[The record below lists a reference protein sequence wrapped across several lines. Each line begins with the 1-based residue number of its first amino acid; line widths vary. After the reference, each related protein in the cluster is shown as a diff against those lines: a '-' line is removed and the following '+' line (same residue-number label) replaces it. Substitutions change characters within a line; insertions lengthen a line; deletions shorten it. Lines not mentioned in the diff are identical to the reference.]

1 MAGLYLHIPFCKQAC
16 YYCDF
21 HFSTDNR
28 SRRELIKAMVL
39 ELDLQKDYLDEPLR
53 TLYLGGGTPSL
64 LLADEMDL
72 LLSAVRTQY
81 KLAPGAEITL
91 EANPDDLSKEKLRD
105 LRMAGVNRLSVG
117 VQSFDDSLLKFL
129 HRGHDALAA
138 RQSLD
143 DVRSAGFN
151 NFSIDLIYGIPGLSE
166 KVWEETLQEALR
178 YGPEHISS
186 YALTIEERTVFGH
199 MNKKGKLHPMEEES
213 TARQFEMLMDV
224 MAAAG
229 YEHYEIS
236 NFCKPGY
243 YSRHNSSYWMQ
254 SAYLGIGPSAHSYN
268 RISRQFNVR
277 NNAMYMRSIDKGVI
291 PFEKEVLT
299 RENKINEYILTTLRT
314 QWGCDLNYLK
324 EEFADDLPQR
334 QERYVA
340 QLQSQSLVTI
350 QEGIMKL
357 TRQGKLLADKIA
369 EDLMVHA

>member
-39 ELDLQKDYLDEPLR
+39 ELDLQKDYLDEPLH

-64 LLADEMDL
+64 LLGDEMDL
-72 LLSAVRTQY
+72 LLSAVHTQY
-81 KLAPGAEITL
+81 KLAPDAEITL

-117 VQSFDDSLLKFL
+117 VQTFDDSLLKFL

-138 RQSLD
+138 RQSLEEI
-143 DVRSAGFN
+143 RSAGFN

-166 KVWEETLQEALR
+166 KVWEETLREALQ
-178 YGPEHISS
+178 YGPEHVSS

-199 MNKKGKLHPMEEES
+199 MTKKGKLHPMEEES
-213 TARQFEMLMDV
+213 AARQFEMLMDV

-254 SAYLGIGPSAHSYN
+254 STYLGIGPSAHSYD

-277 NNAMYMRSIDKGVI
+277 NNAMYVRSIDKGMV
-291 PFEKEVLT
+291 PFEREVLT

-314 QWGCDLNYLK
+314 QWGSNLNYLK
-324 EEFADDLPQR
+324 QEFGYDLLQR

-340 QLQSQSLVTI
+340 QLQSQSLVTV